1 MLLVFTFVP
10 VPLIK
15 TNKTTTTAN
24 KRLQSIAGIVLLCLT
39 TLLTACVSPPFSSNG
54 IARDVSP
61 LDVLQDDAIEV
72 GQRIMWGGVVVSSN
86 NSSEGSQLEL
96 LTYPLDYLQR
106 PDANLRSTGRILI
119 NSTQYLET
127 LDFTTGKR
135 VTAVGEFAGTATGKV
150 GEAEHVFPMMN
161 ASDIHLWTAD
171 EYYNSVPVSIGIG
184 ISISN

>member
-1 MLLVFTFVP
+1 MFLFSVP
-10 VPLIK
+10 EPLI
-15 TNKTTTTAN
+15 NPEITTTTI
-24 KRLQSIAGIVLLCLT
+24 KPRLHLTASMLLLALCLM
-39 TLLTACVSPPFSSNG
+39 LSACVSPPFSSDG
-54 IARDVSP
+54 VARDVSP
-61 LDVLQDDAIEV
+61 LDTLQEETIEV

-86 NSSEGSQLEL
+86 NNSEGSQLEL

-106 PDANLRSTGRILI
+106 PDANRRSTGRILI

-127 LDFTTGKR
+127 LDFATGKR

-150 GEAEHVFPMMN
+150 GEAEHVFPIMN